1 MTAKVLLL
9 VLGIVLGAAG
19 GGYYGVRFGHAS
31 ILNECLDKDARDVRS
46 SVATLRHLRAGERDR
61 AIEVLEAQMDDALI
75 PFDPQEPYAG
85 LSDRTAGEMN
95 TALREAKAYRV
106 AHPRK
111 STRPHV
117 DAMVGNLLSRVK

>member
-9 VLGIVLGAAG
+9 VLGVLLGAAG
-19 GGYYGVRFGHAS
+19 GGYYGVRSGHAS
-31 ILNECLDKDARDVRS
+31 ILNECLDKDARDVQS
-46 SVATLRHLRAGERDR
+46 SVVTLRHLRAGERDR
-61 AIEVLEAQMDDALI
+61 ALEVLEANMDDALI
-75 PFDPQEPYAG
+75 PFDPQTPYDG
-85 LSDRTAGEMN
+85 LSDRTAGQIDK
-95 TALREAKAYRV
+95 ALREARDYRV